1 MHAALADCVTDGVTD
16 CVTDGVT
23 DCVTHLLPGLHGFD
37 EFKAGVMRIE
47 GISEAPQQL
56 PIVTAGAKAEV

>member
-1 MHAALADCVTDGVTD
+1 MHATLTHCVTHCEIHGM
-16 CVTDGVT
+16 
-23 DCVTHLLPGLHGFD
+23 THLLPRLHGFD

-56 PIVTAGAKAEV
+56 PIITAKARAEA